1 MAAVDP
7 VCLTV
12 KNDLGAHADNATI
25 DFEQA
30 YLVATAFLDAP
41 QSPSNHLVAAAYRE
55 LGIQADRWFDRLTGS
70 GAVMPIRVVYTRCSE
85 PYASGAELAARVRS
99 ERLLEIWPSSYDRER
114 SHPALDTVVGGTYD
128 RFRAVHDIV
137 SHAWR
142 GLGFDRH
149 GEFAAW
155 LNEHSLYSGLARWAL
170 ATELHGEHS
179 VRWTTGEVA
188 EHKATL
194 LDASVLQRSFELDTR
209 SRTARARGD
218 LGPLSVG
225 SPD

>member
-1 MAAVDP
+1 MRHMAVVDP
-7 VCLTV
+7 VCMTV
-12 KNDLGAHADNATI
+12 TDDLGTPTDSATI

-30 YLVATAFLDAP
+30 HLVATAFLDAP
-41 QSPSNHLVAAAYRE
+41 RSPSHGLVDAAYRQ

-70 GAVMPIRVVYTRCSE
+70 GAITPIRVVYTRCPE
-85 PYASGAELAARVRS
+85 PYASGTELAARVRS
-99 ERLLEIWPSSYDRER
+99 ERLLEIWPSAYDRER
-114 SHPALDTVVGGTYD
+114 PHPALDTAVGGAYD

-137 SHAWR
+137 SHARR

-155 LNEHSLYSGLARWAL
+155 LNEHTVYTGLARWAL

-194 LDASVLQRSFELDTR
+194 LDASVLQRSFELGT
-209 SRTARARGD
+209 
-218 LGPLSVG
+218 
-225 SPD
+225 